1 MAGLDGPPFTFG
13 RSVNPGIA
21 LKSDCEKKI
30 AAPQKKSLKCCFAA
44 YICCFIEIAFN
55 EVDTMTNESNA
66 QASFADLLNKFPADI
81 SAFNAFAKNSAK
93 LNESLSKVALEAA
106 ERSTEVYY
114 DWAKATI
121 EKLGDVTKA
130 KDEPS
135 DYARALGEFGS
146 NSLETNAERQA
157 AFAEIARKVQTETV
171 EILLAAGKEAQETV
185 FSAAKSNGSAAPQQ
199 PSKPAAASKK

>member
-1 MAGLDGPPFTFG
+1 M
-13 RSVNPGIA
+13 
-21 LKSDCEKKI
+21 
-30 AAPQKKSLKCCFAA
+30 QKKLLQCRKTDLNCCFAA
-44 YICCFIEIAFN
+44 YMWAFIEIAFN
-55 EVDTMTNESNA
+55 EVDTMTNDNSA
-66 QASFADLLNKFPADI
+66 QASFADLMNKFPADI

-135 DYARALGEFGS
+135 DYARAFGEFGS
-146 NSLETNAERQA
+146 NSLESNAERQA

-185 FSAAKSNGSAAPQQ
+185 FSSAKGNGSAAPQQ
-199 PSKPAAASKK
+199 PTKTAAASKK